1 MLVISPKDFEVAVAR
16 LFSSMGFVARETRY
30 TADGGWD
37 VDVYDGSKRYIVECK
52 RYGLDKPVG
61 RPILQKLHSAMITE
75 KASGAM
81 CVTTSH
87 FTVPAL
93 EFARDNGIQVF
104 DGTAL
109 GNLLCKAFG
118 ESGDNIVFGLCRVCA
133 QTASFVPEVG
143 NDNVF
148 STCPNGHM
156 VKHPFIVDVHPRVSY
171 RMRDL
176 KKAGVWT
183 AG

>member
-1 MLVISPKDFEVAVAR
+1 
-16 LFSSMGFVARETRY
+16 
-30 TADGGWD
+30 
-37 VDVYDGSKRYIVECK
+37 
-52 RYGLDKPVG
+52 
-61 RPILQKLHSAMITE
+61 MITE
-75 KASGAM
+75 KARGAM
-81 CVTTSH
+81 CVTTSR

-118 ESGDNIVFGLCRVCA
+118 EPGDNIVFGLCRVCA
-133 QTASFVPEVG
+133 QTASFVPKVG

-156 VKHPFIVDVHPRVSY
+156 VKHPFIFDGHPRVSY